1 MHNRDGYSWRGQWA
15 PAKSFALKLLLFVD
29 DWLLIAFAA
38 DDKTTFKLTT
48 ASTACFLAAPC
59 PVGAIL
65 SVTRFQNGRKKVE
78 IISPLVMRW
87 AAIAGELV
95 TARGVV
101 ETRKYELSHVELIK
115 SKSEK
120 PT

>member
-15 PAKSFALKLLLFVD
+15 PAKSLALELLLFVD

-38 DDKTTFKLTT
+38 DDKITFKLTA
-48 ASTACFLAAPC
+48 ASTACFLATPC

-87 AAIAGELV
+87 AAVAGEFNE
-95 TARGVV
+95 ARGAVK
-101 ETRKYELSHVELIK
+101 TRKYELELRRANQ
-115 SKSEK
+115 
-120 PT
+120 T